1 MKRHDKVK
9 YQNNYRFVYGVI
21 KRPSGVKVMLTHIC
35 FEDGK
40 RCVKYPEIDF
50 NEVQLIEK

>member
-9 YQNNYRFVYGVI
+9 YQNNYRFVYGII
-21 KRPSGVKVMLTHIC
+21 KRPSGVKAMLTHIY

-40 RCVKYPEIDF
+40 RCVKHPEIDF
-50 NEVQLIEK
+50 DEVQLIEK

>member
-9 YQNNYRFVYGVI
+9 YQGHYYFIYGII
-21 KRPSGVKVMLTHIC
+21 KRSKDIKVMLTYIY

-40 RCVKYPEIDF
+40 RCLKHPEIDVG
-50 NEVQLIEK
+50 EVQLIEK

>member
-9 YQNNYRFVYGVI
+9 YQGHYCFVYGLI
-21 KRPSGVKVMLTHIC
+21 KRPSGIKAMLTYIY

-40 RCVKYPEIDF
+40 RCLKHPEIDVG
-50 NEVQLIEK
+50 EVELVG

>member
-9 YQNNYRFVYGVI
+9 YQNNYRFVYGII
-21 KRPSGVKVMLTHIC
+21 KRPSGDKVMLTHVY

-40 RCVKYPEIDF
+40 RCLNHPEIDF
-50 NEVQLIEK
+50 SEVQLIEK

>member
-9 YQNNYRFVYGVI
+9 YQNNYRFVYGII
-21 KRPSGVKVMLTHIC
+21 KRPSGAKVMLTHIC
-35 FEDGK
+35 FENGK
-40 RCVKYPEIDF
+40 RCVKHPEIDF